1 MRLLNFFEDFI
12 IVNHCDNEITCCYL
26 YLFYLINYNIFL
38 GKKVLMKILKI
49 FKHCLNLLE
58 KNEVSPV
65 ESEGS
70 EISCRK
76 PTTPF
81 ELMIN
86 LSLSLHQMKVLGI
99 YYTITNIHN
108 VLAACF
114 IQILLLKLFRY
125 IHVLR
130 KLNLVFTKLGYYA

>member
-12 IVNHCDNEITCCYL
+12 IVYHCDNEITCCYL

-58 KNEVSPV
+58 KEKEVSL
-65 ESEGS
+65 EGKEGS
-70 EISCRK
+70 EISTWK

-81 ELMIN
+81 ESMIN
-86 LSLSLHQMKVLGI
+86 LSLSLHQMKVLGSYI
-99 YYTITNIHN
+99 IITNIHN

-114 IQILLLKLFRY
+114 IQ
-125 IHVLR
+125 
-130 KLNLVFTKLGYYA
+130 NLP